1 MNSILAFD
9 ANLYNLKLKEK
20 GTYLAALAFVV
31 GNIIFP
37 QFCHLFGLG
46 HMLLPI
52 YFFTLIGAYKYG
64 MSVGLLTALV
74 SPLVNHYFFGMPPAA
89 ALPSIIVKSSLLAI
103 AASYAA
109 AWSKNVSTLAL
120 LLAVLAYQ
128 FVGTIIECAFIA
140 PTIEAGLSDFRM
152 SVPGMLLQVVGGY
165 FVLRIIKD

>member
-1 MNSILAFD
+1 MTSILAFD
-9 ANLYNLKLKEK
+9 ANLYNLKLQDKS
-20 GTYLAALAFVV
+20 TYLAALAFIA
-31 GNIIFP
+31 GNIVLP

-74 SPLVNHYFFGMPPAA
+74 SPLVNHFFFGMPPAA
-89 ALPSIIVKSSLLAI
+89 ALPSIVVKSSLLAV

-109 AWSKNVSTLAL
+109 AWSKNVSMLAL
-120 LLAVLAYQ
+120 VLAVLAYQ
-128 FVGTIIECAFIA
+128 LVGTVIECVFIA

-152 SVPGMLLQVVGGY
+152 GVPGMLLQVVGGY
-165 FVLRIIKD
+165 FVLKMIKK